1 MDIIEWSGKSDKTE
15 INKLKNMDKDFTFV
29 ENIDKLFIL
38 YSGDKIYGY
47 AVIGLEKV
55 VELKKIFI
63 MPRLR
68 NNGYGTI
75 LLKYVINWLI
85 NNNYDSLIVVNHKQM
100 NNFLEEQRFVKN
112 EEGYILNNL
121 TQNKKQ
127 EKRMLFVSKFAIG
140 INVIL
145 AFLKIVSGTIFKST
159 SLLADGINSL
169 SDLITN
175 ILVIIGLKVGANPED
190 KDHPFG
196 HGKIESVFSVIIGTF
211 IILTA
216 FDLIRENMG
225 NLISPENKMIFG
237 FVPVIVTIVAIIIK
251 IFQLMFM
258 KYKTRDY
265 RSQLINS
272 LLKDYKSDIV
282 ISSAVLLGI
291 MLSKF
296 NPVFD
301 TFVGIVVAV
310 YIVREGYK
318 LIKENALIL
327 LDSQDEELLENIKK
341 DIFDFEEIENAHDF
355 RMTTSGKDIYI
366 FADIRVNK
374 EMSVHE
380 AHEVTNRISKFI
392 KHKYI
397 NVKKVL
403 IHLEPVYE
411 SE

>member
-1 MDIIEWSGKSDKTE
+1 MDIIEWSGKFDKNE
-15 INKLKNMDKDFTFV
+15 IGKLKNMDKDFTFV
-29 ENIDKLFIL
+29 ENVDKLFIL
-38 YSGDKIYGY
+38 YLGDKIYGY

-63 MPRLR
+63 IPRLR

-145 AFLKIVSGTIFKST
+145 AFLKIISGTVFKST

-296 NPVFD
+296 NPLFD
-301 TFVGIVVAV
+301 TFVGMGVAI
-310 YIVREGYK
+310 YIIREGYK

-327 LDSQDEELLENIKK
+327 LDSQDEKLLESIKK

-380 AHEVTNRISKFI
+380 AHEITNKISKFVR
-392 KHKYI
+392 HKYI

>member
-1 MDIIEWSGKSDKTE
+1 MDIIEWSGKFDKNE
-15 INKLKNMDKDFTFV
+15 IGKLKNMDKDFTFV
-29 ENIDKLFIL
+29 ENVDKLFIL

-63 MPRLR
+63 IPRLR

-85 NNNYDSLIVVNHKQM
+85 NNNYDSLIAVNHKQM
-100 NNFLEEQRFVKN
+100 NNFLEEQRFMKN

-145 AFLKIVSGTIFKST
+145 AFLNIISGTVFKST

-296 NPVFD
+296 NPLFD
-301 TFVGIVVAV
+301 TFVGMGVAI
-310 YIVREGYK
+310 YIIREGYK

-327 LDSQDEELLENIKK
+327 LDSQDEKLLESIKK

-380 AHEVTNRISKFI
+380 AHEITNKISKFVR
-392 KHKYI
+392 HKYI

>member
-1 MDIIEWSGKSDKTE
+1 MDIIEWSGKFDKNE
-15 INKLKNMDKDFTFV
+15 IGKLKNMDKDFTFV
-29 ENIDKLFIL
+29 ENVDKLFIL

-63 MPRLR
+63 IPRLR

-145 AFLKIVSGTIFKST
+145 AFLKIISGTVFKST

-296 NPVFD
+296 NPLFD
-301 TFVGIVVAV
+301 TFVGMGVAI
-310 YIVREGYK
+310 YIIREGYK

-327 LDSQDEELLENIKK
+327 LDSQDEKLLESIKK

-380 AHEVTNRISKFI
+380 AHEITNKISKFVR
-392 KHKYI
+392 HKYI

>member
-29 ENIDKLFIL
+29 ENINKLFIL

>member
-1 MDIIEWSGKSDKTE
+1 MDIIEWSGKFDKNE
-15 INKLKNMDKDFTFV
+15 IGKLKNMDKDFTFV
-29 ENIDKLFIL
+29 ENVDKLFIL

-63 MPRLR
+63 IPRLR

-100 NNFLEEQRFVKN
+100 NNFLEEQRFMKN

-145 AFLKIVSGTIFKST
+145 AFLKIVSGTLFKST

-296 NPVFD
+296 NPLFD
-301 TFVGIVVAV
+301 TFVGMGVAI
-310 YIVREGYK
+310 YIIREGYK

-327 LDSQDEELLENIKK
+327 LDSQDEKLLESIKK

-380 AHEVTNRISKFI
+380 AHEITNKISKFVR
-392 KHKYI
+392 HKYI

>member
-1 MDIIEWSGKSDKTE
+1 MDIIEWSGKFDKNE
-15 INKLKNMDKDFTFV
+15 IGKLKNMDKDFTFV
-29 ENIDKLFIL
+29 ENVDKLFIL

-63 MPRLR
+63 IPRLR

-100 NNFLEEQRFVKN
+100 NNFLEEQRFMKN

-145 AFLKIVSGTIFKST
+145 AFLKIISGTVFKST

-296 NPVFD
+296 NPLFD
-301 TFVGIVVAV
+301 TFVGMGVAI
-310 YIVREGYK
+310 YIIREGYK

-327 LDSQDEELLENIKK
+327 LDSQDEKLLESIKK

-380 AHEVTNRISKFI
+380 AHEITNKISKFVR
-392 KHKYI
+392 HKYI

>member
-47 AVIGLEKV
+47 VVIGLEKV

-145 AFLKIVSGTIFKST
+145 TFLKIVSGTIFKST

-296 NPVFD
+296 NPLFD
-301 TFVGIVVAV
+301 TFVGMGVAI
-310 YIVREGYK
+310 YIIREGYK

-327 LDSQDEELLENIKK
+327 LDSQDEKLLESIKK

-380 AHEVTNRISKFI
+380 AHEITNKISKFVR
-392 KHKYI
+392 HKYI

>member
-1 MDIIEWSGKSDKTE
+1 MDIIEWSDKSDKTE
-15 INKLKNMDKDFTFV
+15 IDKLKNMDKDFLFN
-29 ENIDKLFIL
+29 ENIDKLFML

-47 AVIGLEKV
+47 AVIGLEKT

-112 EEGYILNNL
+112 EEGYILSNL
-121 TQNKKQ
+121 TENKKQ

-140 INVIL
+140 INIIL
-145 AFLKIVSGTIFKST
+145 AFLKIVSGTLFKST

-175 ILVIIGLKVGANPED
+175 ILVIIGLKVGSNPED

-216 FDLIRENMG
+216 FDLIRENIG
-225 NLISPENKMIFG
+225 NLISLENKMVFG

-251 IFQLMFM
+251 IFQLLFM

-301 TFVGIVVAV
+301 TLVGMVVAV
-310 YIVREGYK
+310 YIIREGYK

-355 RMTTSGKDIYI
+355 RMTTSGKDVYI

-380 AHEVTNRISKFI
+380 AHEITNKISKCI
-392 KHKYI
+392 KHKYM

>member
-1 MDIIEWSGKSDKTE
+1 MDIIEWSGKFDKNE
-15 INKLKNMDKDFTFV
+15 IGKLKNMDKDFTFV
-29 ENIDKLFIL
+29 ENVDKLFIL

-63 MPRLR
+63 IPRLR

-100 NNFLEEQRFVKN
+100 NNFLEEQRFMKN

-145 AFLKIVSGTIFKST
+145 AFLKIISGTVFKST

-175 ILVIIGLKVGANPED
+175 ILVIIGLKVGSNPED

-296 NPVFD
+296 NPLFD
-301 TFVGIVVAV
+301 TFVGMGVAI
-310 YIVREGYK
+310 YIIREGYK

-327 LDSQDEELLENIKK
+327 LDSQDEKLLESIKK

-380 AHEVTNRISKFI
+380 AHEITNKISKFI
-392 KHKYI
+392 RHKYI

>member
-1 MDIIEWSGKSDKTE
+1 MDIIEWSGKFDKNE
-15 INKLKNMDKDFTFV
+15 IGKLKNMDKDFTFV
-29 ENIDKLFIL
+29 ENVDKLFIL

-63 MPRLR
+63 IPRLR

-145 AFLKIVSGTIFKST
+145 AFLKIISGTVFKST

-237 FVPVIVTIVAIIIK
+237 FVPAIVTIVAIIIK

-296 NPVFD
+296 NPLFD
-301 TFVGIVVAV
+301 TFVGMGVAI
-310 YIVREGYK
+310 YIIREGYK

-327 LDSQDEELLENIKK
+327 LDSQDEKLLESIKK

-380 AHEVTNRISKFI
+380 AHEITNKISKFVR
-392 KHKYI
+392 HKYI

>member
-1 MDIIEWSGKSDKTE
+1 MDIIEWSGKFDKNE
-15 INKLKNMDKDFTFV
+15 IGKLKNMDKDFTFV
-29 ENIDKLFIL
+29 ENVDKLFIL

-63 MPRLR
+63 IPRLR

-100 NNFLEEQRFVKN
+100 NNFLEEQRFMKN

-145 AFLKIVSGTIFKST
+145 AFLKIISGTVFKST

-291 MLSKF
+291 TLSKF
-296 NPVFD
+296 NSLFD
-301 TFVGIVVAV
+301 TFVGMGVAI
-310 YIVREGYK
+310 YIIREGYK

-327 LDSQDEELLENIKK
+327 LDSQDEKLLESIKK

-380 AHEVTNRISKFI
+380 AHEITNKISKFVR
-392 KHKYI
+392 HKYI

>member
-1 MDIIEWSGKSDKTE
+1 MDIIEWSGKFDKNE
-15 INKLKNMDKDFTFV
+15 IGKLKNMDKDFTFV
-29 ENIDKLFIL
+29 ENVDKLFIL

-63 MPRLR
+63 IPRLR

-145 AFLKIVSGTIFKST
+145 AFLKIISGTVFKST

-296 NPVFD
+296 NPLFD
-301 TFVGIVVAV
+301 TFVGMGVAI
-310 YIVREGYK
+310 YIIREGYK

-327 LDSQDEELLENIKK
+327 LDSQDEKLLESIKK
-341 DIFDFEEIENAHDF
+341 TFLIL
-355 RMTTSGKDIYI
+355 
-366 FADIRVNK
+366 
-374 EMSVHE
+374 
-380 AHEVTNRISKFI
+380 
-392 KHKYI
+392 
-397 NVKKVL
+397 KK
-403 IHLEPVYE
+403 
-411 SE
+411 

>member
-1 MDIIEWSGKSDKTE
+1 MDIIEWSGKFDKNE
-15 INKLKNMDKDFTFV
+15 IGKLKNMDKDFTFV
-29 ENIDKLFIL
+29 ENVDKLFIL

-63 MPRLR
+63 IPRLR

-100 NNFLEEQRFVKN
+100 NNFLEEQRFMKN

-145 AFLKIVSGTIFKST
+145 AFLKIISGTVFKST

-296 NPVFD
+296 NPLFD
-301 TFVGIVVAV
+301 TFVGMGVAI
-310 YIVREGYK
+310 YIIREGYK

-327 LDSQDEELLENIKK
+327 LDSQDEKLLESIKK

-380 AHEVTNRISKFI
+380 AHEITNKISKFI
-392 KHKYI
+392 RHKYI

>member
-1 MDIIEWSGKSDKTE
+1 M
-15 INKLKNMDKDFTFV
+15 
-29 ENIDKLFIL
+29 
-38 YSGDKIYGY
+38 
-47 AVIGLEKV
+47 
-55 VELKKIFI
+55 
-63 MPRLR
+63 
-68 NNGYGTI
+68 
-75 LLKYVINWLI
+75 
-85 NNNYDSLIVVNHKQM
+85 
-100 NNFLEEQRFVKN
+100 
-112 EEGYILNNL
+112 
-121 TQNKKQ
+121 
-127 EKRMLFVSKFAIG
+127 
-140 INVIL
+140 
-145 AFLKIVSGTIFKST
+145 
-159 SLLADGINSL
+159 
-169 SDLITN
+169 
-175 ILVIIGLKVGANPED
+175 IIGLKVGANPED

-291 MLSKF
+291 TLSKF
-296 NPVFD
+296 NPLFD
-301 TFVGIVVAV
+301 TFVGMGVAI
-310 YIVREGYK
+310 YIIREGYK

-327 LDSQDEELLENIKK
+327 LDSQDEKLLESIKK

-380 AHEVTNRISKFI
+380 AHEITNKISKFVR
-392 KHKYI
+392 HKYI

>member
-1 MDIIEWSGKSDKTE
+1 MDIIEWSDKSDKTE
-15 INKLKNMDKDFTFV
+15 IDKLKNMDKDFLFN
-29 ENIDKLFIL
+29 ENIDKLFML

-47 AVIGLEKV
+47 AVIGLEKT

-112 EEGYILNNL
+112 EEGYILSNL
-121 TQNKKQ
+121 TENKKQ

-140 INVIL
+140 INIIL
-145 AFLKIVSGTIFKST
+145 AFLKIVSGTLFKST

-175 ILVIIGLKVGANPED
+175 ILVIIGLKVGSNPED

-216 FDLIRENMG
+216 FDLIRENIG
-225 NLISPENKMIFG
+225 NLISLENKMVFG

-251 IFQLMFM
+251 IFQLLFM

-301 TFVGIVVAV
+301 TLVGMVVAV
-310 YIVREGYK
+310 YIIREGYK

-355 RMTTSGKDIYI
+355 RMTTSGKDVYI

-380 AHEVTNRISKFI
+380 THEITNKISKCI
-392 KHKYI
+392 KHKYM

>member
-237 FVPVIVTIVAIIIK
+237 FVPVIVTIVAIIIN

>member
-1 MDIIEWSGKSDKTE
+1 MDIIEWSGKFDKNE
-15 INKLKNMDKDFTFV
+15 IGKLKNMDKDFTFV
-29 ENIDKLFIL
+29 ENVDKLFIL

-63 MPRLR
+63 IPRLR

-100 NNFLEEQRFVKN
+100 NNFLEEQRFMKN

-145 AFLKIVSGTIFKST
+145 AFLKIISGTVFKST

-291 MLSKF
+291 TLSKF
-296 NPVFD
+296 NPLFD
-301 TFVGIVVAV
+301 TFVGMGVAI
-310 YIVREGYK
+310 YIIREGYK

-327 LDSQDEELLENIKK
+327 LDSQDEKLLESIKK

-380 AHEVTNRISKFI
+380 AHEITNKISKFVR
-392 KHKYI
+392 HKYI

>member
-1 MDIIEWSGKSDKTE
+1 MDIIEWSGKFDKNE
-15 INKLKNMDKDFTFV
+15 IGKLKNMDKDFTFV
-29 ENIDKLFIL
+29 ENVDKLFIL

-63 MPRLR
+63 IPRLR

-85 NNNYDSLIVVNHKQM
+85 NNNYDSLIVVNHKQI
-100 NNFLEEQRFVKN
+100 NNFKEEQRFVKN

-145 AFLKIVSGTIFKST
+145 AFLKIISGTVFKST

-296 NPVFD
+296 NPLFD
-301 TFVGIVVAV
+301 TFVGMGVAI
-310 YIVREGYK
+310 YIIREGYK

-327 LDSQDEELLENIKK
+327 LDSQDEKLLESIKK

-380 AHEVTNRISKFI
+380 AHEITNKISKFVR
-392 KHKYI
+392 HKYI

>member
-1 MDIIEWSGKSDKTE
+1 MDIIEWSGKFDKNE
-15 INKLKNMDKDFTFV
+15 IGKLKNMDKDFTFV
-29 ENIDKLFIL
+29 ENVDKLFIL

-63 MPRLR
+63 IPRLR

-85 NNNYDSLIVVNHKQM
+85 NNNYDSLIAVNHKQM
-100 NNFLEEQRFVKN
+100 NNFLEEQRFMKN

-145 AFLKIVSGTIFKST
+145 AFLKIISGTVFKST

-296 NPVFD
+296 NPLFD
-301 TFVGIVVAV
+301 TFVGMGVAI
-310 YIVREGYK
+310 YIIREGYK

-327 LDSQDEELLENIKK
+327 LDSQDEKLLESIKK

-380 AHEVTNRISKFI
+380 AHEITNKISKFVR
-392 KHKYI
+392 HKYI